1 LEIKLK
7 MIMNFFNIKKFI
19 KLIEFATLYV
29 YFFFKIK
36 KNIFL
41 KLLVLFI
48 VLYIL
53 SPLDLIPDFIPI
65 IGILDEIIIIFF
77 PYLIIRKFGKKDNN
91 KIRVKIKNFL
101 INKKKLEKKLKYS
114 FLFFSFITLI
124 IFLFYKFY

>member
-1 LEIKLK
+1 MEIKLK

-101 INKKKLEKKLKYS
+101 INKKKLEKKLRYS

>member
-1 LEIKLK
+1 
-7 MIMNFFNIKKFI
+7 MNFFNIKKFI